1 MVLIVLH
8 KSYFFTNIA
17 LKLILIKNMACN
29 SITPQIEDLAKR
41 LKVTPQEASNIV
53 SLYQSQTEHKNQ
65 FPSVDEAKVILG
77 KRSTVDKVV
86 PKINIYAGTNE
97 NTHLSNFAIRPFTHT
112 WKDGK
117 TTVFQSVEQAFQFA
131 KARMAND
138 RETAKKIL
146 ATTNGAALRT
156 LGKSIK
162 GLDSAS
168 WDKTSSNFM
177 ETFIKESFEQ
187 NPQAAQALI
196 DTGNATLTHTQ
207 DKGKWGTEFPR
218 ILMKVR
224 SELRIEEELNFD
236 TVAKEIQNRTY
247 PVSPAFVQ
255 KILNACKTAGVKIL
269 SIKRKTE
276 DRGRYLE
283 DLNAIHLYKD
293 ENYNTS
299 LHELT
304 HAVTA
309 YLFNEYITL
318 PESIQAEVSKVQEI
332 YNFLEDKFIKD
343 NFYENGKLKDGIDI
357 DKAFDFHTNDNDTY
371 GFKSVKEL
379 IAEFVSNTSFREYL
393 DNEGYGKA
401 YKESTGKDLNKELT
415 SLIGSLIDKM
425 DTSIKKEA
433 QAQMQNLKSNLNKL
447 KTDENVINLD
457 ITKKAPFLS
466 QIEEIANNHIG
477 DLVLPQESLKYII
490 IAPKAKA
497 KYLTHSEAKGTLIK
511 MNFGEGVATFMLT
524 GPAKISGENITLPL
538 TFIGED
544 YLRTHLLN
552 TVVNDKAVTRMSEQQ
567 LKEFDEQGHIGFNN
581 IQNQDNPENFNNE
594 EKSEKILNSE
604 KTILSNEELT
614 YWNEQGVGPKPR
626 ILVGSERT
634 DPAFHV
640 EEILDVLEG
649 KTSVN
654 EWGIVNGK
662 RQVVK
667 QVSGKD
673 FAGLYLITKHDGLP
687 MLKLLETKIPKL
699 IHFSI
704 TGLGGTQYEPGV
716 MKFNDLLDRIQDYI
730 AQGLDPNCIT
740 IRIDPIVP
748 GVTKF
753 EDIET
758 IVKRASEMG
767 IKRIRF
773 SVMDAYPNTKAAMS
787 SLGYDFDKYYGGN
800 FFAKKNYIDEIADF
814 MLSMAKKYN
823 VTLGT
828 CAESL
833 VRAGISKEGC
843 LSVGAVNNMLGTSIE
858 DKGTDNN
865 DQRKLCSCYGGK
877 IDALQ
882 YNNKCASHC
891 IYCYAKHENDKV
903 LEYYNEDGTLKNNMF
918 TQTRKVKTLQDEE
931 RNTIA
936 TTNTSSVTKII
947 SGGQTGVDTIG
958 LQVAK
963 KLGIKTGGTA
973 PRGYVREDNSDKE
986 DIRAYGLQEISEEEQ
1001 ANYTERTG
1009 KKDAYTG
1016 RTELN
1021 VRNSDGTVYFAT
1033 DTDSAG
1039 KIATE
1044 RATKEWNKPFLLNPT
1059 ARQLREWLDAN
1070 NIKTLN
1076 IAGNRGSKLPANNK
1090 VAQIIET
1097 ALRITPQNSQAN
1109 STQPTQ
1115 SISVTQEN
1123 FKPEYQLD
1131 RSKLEADTRYDQLRK
1146 DMSSRTIELRAQH
1159 IAREFADKVMPMLDD
1174 AIATAEEE
1182 RLRLMKEGPY
1192 KNRKELLS
1200 LATKIYKLNLIKAS
1214 EDRIK
1219 AIQAIGPEAI
1229 FKAVKEELQEY
1240 ADMSEEDFV
1249 NETDL
1254 DASKQAEYKKFVKNF
1269 DALQNYALYYINMR
1283 EGVKIEEDETDSEE
1297 KRIAEGNTGWGF
1309 KVRFTDPYTTS
1320 SAITKHLLNS
1330 LSMLDKNGDVVFDD
1344 LGNVITLTGNYAH
1357 SALMHELSKIKEPSD
1372 FVEYDTNGKP
1382 SFPALED
1389 MVAKY
1394 PWVEQLIRKLRSN
1407 PEIISTVFNDFRQD
1421 FISYWVV
1428 VKDKKTGKLITK
1440 RVNHATAQEAVVPLV
1455 EHNFEYG
1462 ELQSDNSIFNTNR
1475 QIVKENIIKAQALSE
1490 AATEAE
1496 EAGTQEGYDTLV
1508 SSVTELLRMT
1518 GFSIEETDIEAVLN
1532 GTEDITQIRDIL
1544 SSIDNFL
1551 SEVSRYKGTN
1561 LIEDYKSR
1569 FYNPVADI
1577 VGKVNPELTLDS
1589 FRDHGKSYYSY
1600 SAPNF
1605 LNTLVKHLKDMDG
1618 DKRRAYMDKHFKQ
1631 YKWYYDE
1638 KTGWKSEWLRAF
1650 YEDNGVS
1657 DRRAL
1662 DVMNLLAIEGNE
1674 YRDWT
1679 MGNIMKGFI
1688 TAYFGANSDDFA
1700 WYNTP
1705 IFADSPMANLIKMR
1719 KIKGKD
1725 NADMKKTLLDR
1736 FETVVRQE
1744 LWRMRLVEERKD
1756 KVTPIVNWDV
1766 IEKNGKRGKDGGN
1779 TFFFFPELNDYVTK
1793 EGDTFFE
1800 AYNKLAATYAQNQNV
1815 TQFQRDLKS
1824 LIQTAVSKIMEN
1836 NYTSFRTDVA
1846 KEGVENELKESIV
1859 PESMKTQDAKDSYFE
1874 DALEEY
1880 YWNNAYAQTQI
1891 IELTT
1896 VDPAFYKNDGGVDF
1910 QKRFK
1915 EIYAAGSRLNTAL
1928 PYDEG
1933 GRKYER
1939 TIYIADDIRI
1949 SPSYKDIEQGLRKA
1963 ADEKKF
1969 GNDVKMGHAVVDDI
1983 LFKFRDIN
1991 STDGQAYRSLKSFRS
2006 VVKMLGKWNDKMEE
2020 AYNRFRARTWEMSDF
2035 YVVWNTIKPY
2045 VFTIDD
2051 VPTGVD
2057 EAKYGKT
2064 MPVPHQNKNS
2074 EFLLLAMYGLLA
2086 EKAGISPQ
2094 MRGINRFMEDYD
2106 IDVVQFESA
2115 AKVGGQGIVNLN
2127 YSRTALA
2134 AKGYDS
2140 YSKYQDD
2147 LYAKLKAGKITQE
2160 QFNQAMDDILPSE
2173 EEVIQILKDAA
2184 LKARDDK
2191 FIVKDEKTGQTYNA
2205 EVVHSHSYD
2214 DYMIAQPT
2222 PEHLFDTETVFGSQ
2236 INALITADLPADFSV
2251 TINGKTYDK
2260 NGIRKFYKSLKVE
2273 NLLEDFQK
2281 IKDRFKSIED
2291 FQKALEETIKDNPK
2305 YGREVLDAIQL
2316 VPDGHGG
2323 KMFNI
2328 PLNNPSTTIKLQ
2340 EVVTSMFKNSVTK
2353 QKIKGGANIL
2363 VSNFGYTNQLK
2374 LVYNKEGDAASGIKY
2389 AECYMPAWS
2398 KKYFREFMDENGN
2411 IDIDKIPDNLKEMVV
2426 YRIPTE
2432 HKYSM
2437 LPIKIVGFLPIQNGS
2452 CMMLPMETVAQAG
2465 EDFDV
2470 DKKFVFMPEFEP
2482 PTFKGKKKQQFIEDF
2497 IKYKE
2502 GQGVKVSKDAVR
2514 QAADMIEADIESD
2527 EGTLEAEASDFY
2539 WDNYKE
2545 YGLNQIRKIEYD
2557 HTKTPAQNTRAQR
2570 NNMLIDIIR
2579 GILTSPQVVEQVN
2592 HAGNYDHVKKASRL
2606 SRIVNDPILVEAY
2619 MQEKKIANL
2628 DELAEHFLN
2637 ADLDTLDDFMKKH
2650 KKAFN
2655 WLDPRTFM
2663 YFHRQN
2669 MAGDA
2674 LIGLYANNS
2683 VAHAKYQEFGIGI
2696 HGDFQFTINGVRM
2709 DSISKMRTADG
2720 TLISFNNAEFLA
2732 AAPDNAKDPVLADLM
2747 QNPNTANLTAAMLRM
2762 GMNIQDIGLLFNQP
2776 TIKDLIE
2783 QGALD
2788 TLPRVLEDYIKYV
2801 KTFYGAY
2808 RLPSN
2813 PYITSK
2819 ELLMNILNDKVLDEL
2834 EDSETS
2840 ENTEETSENPENS
2853 EELKRMK
2860 QQAIALSKTLPAL
2873 QVMVNIQR
2881 IADDLSTLTNMSRA
2895 DSTNG
2900 AIATTVAQAL
2910 NQKRKV
2916 EVFTKKAA
2924 AGKTAITNVEGVI
2937 KNGKITADM
2946 DIDEMRMHLDDGD
2959 VAMLQAFYS
2968 LGIEMALPLMARYF
2982 PQVSQAVE
2990 DIFNIVSDNAPR
3002 QMIPQTKSKK
3012 TPYSVDQLLKDITTF
3027 ALSGTKM
3034 FGDDGVNTYEQKRN
3048 YYIYEFPKKFVEI
3061 LEQNPDLENI
3071 ATLKKLVVKQGKIQF
3086 DNQGKM
3092 STHTRNNLMSELD
3105 LLLTSENPVAQEL
3118 LEDLIKYSY
3127 YTEQLN
3133 FGPKSFGTFISPK
3146 VLNAFPEFAQTLRD
3160 IPIIM
3165 SRPTAITRFIDQMY
3179 AQNVGGMLKTYMD
3192 YKKLE
3197 DGTIEQSFEG
3207 KDAEASDYL
3216 AFLEDH
3222 PTLTTEITTIEDGKT
3237 VKKRVPKKVPVAYK
3251 LARSYREESE
3261 NITIGVYEKV
3271 GLFINSDG
3279 IRYNMNMDA
3288 SDMAKQPFDAKKWAA
3303 LQSLYGR
3310 QQRETEG
3317 MRRAEE
3323 ERAKMWEMDGIDYM
3337 EDNDFDIDAQEVEQ
3351 ELDSEPNFDVD
3362 AMGDFDAFF
3371 AQKEENNTYN
3381 IDESIATLDREMC

>member
-65 FPSVDEAKVILG
+65 FPSVDEAKEYLKRRNTGKIRNDDIVRQLMVHLTASGFTVLG
-77 KRSTVDKVV
+77 REAMEKFLQEHKIEDLQQAVEELKEMDTIKQKAVADGTFMKAPNGKPTNLTERQWLQVRTTNFKNWFGDWENDPQNASKVV
-86 PKINIYAGTNE
+86 DENGEPKVVYHGSKSSNISVFNPKKSDSRQFLSKSITPTNFFTDDMSVAEFFTITENQRLASAISRSISVVLDALSGENMSSEELDKHIWKEASKATGKSEEFCKDFWNNKVPKEYKMHDEYGNSLMEDPTVEDYKYQVFINMKHPIVLDAKGERADKFIEANRKILDE
-97 NTHLSNFAIRPFTHT
+97 NDEVIIKNIDETVGKENFAIDYLVRKPNNI
-112 WKDGK
+112 K
-117 TTVFQSVEQAFQFA
+117 S
-131 KARMAND
+131 
-138 RETAKKIL
+138 
-146 ATTNGAALRT
+146 ATNNNG
-156 LGKSIK
+156 
-162 GLDSAS
+162 
-168 WDKTSSNFM
+168 NF
-177 ETFIKESFEQ
+177 S
-187 NPQAAQALI
+187 
-196 DTGNATLTHTQ
+196 LT
-207 DKGKWGTEFPR
+207 D
-218 ILMKVR
+218 
-224 SELRIEEELNFD
+224 D
-236 TVAKEIQNRTY
+236 
-247 PVSPAFVQ
+247 
-255 KILNACKTAGVKIL
+255 
-269 SIKRKTE
+269 
-276 DRGRYLE
+276 
-283 DLNAIHLYKD
+283 
-293 ENYNTS
+293 
-299 LHELT
+299 
-304 HAVTA
+304 
-309 YLFNEYITL
+309 
-318 PESIQAEVSKVQEI
+318 SIQAYIDKDGSYNASINITQNSSGRLGKEDLVDEASYRKAKATLRKSDATQTEI
-332 YNFLEDKFIKD
+332 EQAEKT
-343 NFYENGKLKDGIDI
+343 LKDIYAR
-357 DKAFDFHTNDNDTY
+357 K
-371 GFKSVKEL
+371 KSEMQQILNKF
-379 IAEFVSNTSFREYL
+379 AEFSDSEFTIEEAGGSWLGGEEYSFKISIRSKTQEDYNKVLQALSYVAEGLKQDAFIENLGEVNESEVTTGGLLNGDYTPTLHIAFARTPTTREIALIQKEFTDNSIDELPL
-393 DNEGYGKA
+393 DATITDKEIVFNFPSWLIDDSLSEEERIKA
-401 YKESTGKDLNKELT
+401 YKELYNQWAS
-415 SLIGSLIDKM
+415 
-425 DTSIKKEA
+425 
-433 QAQMQNLKSNLNKL
+433 
-447 KTDENVINLD
+447 
-457 ITKKAPFLS
+457 
-466 QIEEIANNHIG
+466 
-477 DLVLPQESLKYII
+477 
-490 IAPKAKA
+490 
-497 KYLTHSEAKGTLIK
+497 
-511 MNFGEGVATFMLT
+511 
-524 GPAKISGENITLPL
+524 KIENIKI
-538 TFIGED
+538 IGKNGRFKDIYQQENRRTYEKSRFHSATSTEGTERD
-544 YLRTHLLN
+544 YSGFRNNNFPT
-552 TVVNDKAVTRMSEQQ
+552 TQQ
-567 LKEFDEQGHIGFNN
+567 QGIS
-581 IQNQDNPENFNNE
+581 E
-594 EKSEKILNSE
+594 EKGREIRDFSNKVISSRRDSEIQ
-604 KTILSNEELT
+604 TFT
-614 YWNEQGVGPKPR
+614 TPQGEVYGFVDKDGN
-626 ILVGSERT
+626 IY
-634 DPAFHV
+634 
-640 EEILDVLEG
+640 LD
-649 KTSVN
+649 
-654 EWGIVNGK
+654 
-662 RQVVK
+662 
-667 QVSGKD
+667 
-673 FAGLYLITKHDGLP
+673 
-687 MLKLLETKIPKL
+687 ETKISPEHP
-699 IHFSI
+699 IHEY
-704 TGLGGTQYEPGV
+704 THV
-716 MKFNDLLDRIQDYI
+716 WDRI
-730 AQGLDPNCIT
+730 
-740 IRIDPIVP
+740 
-748 GVTKF
+748 
-753 EDIET
+753 
-758 IVKRASEMG
+758 
-767 IKRIRF
+767 
-773 SVMDAYPNTKAAMS
+773 
-787 SLGYDFDKYYGGN
+787 
-800 FFAKKNYIDEIADF
+800 
-814 MLSMAKKYN
+814 
-823 VTLGT
+823 
-828 CAESL
+828 
-833 VRAGISKEGC
+833 
-843 LSVGAVNNMLGTSIE
+843 
-858 DKGTDNN
+858 
-865 DQRKLCSCYGGK
+865 
-877 IDALQ
+877 
-882 YNNKCASHC
+882 
-891 IYCYAKHENDKV
+891 
-903 LEYYNEDGTLKNNMF
+903 
-918 TQTRKVKTLQDEE
+918 
-931 RNTIA
+931 
-936 TTNTSSVTKII
+936 
-947 SGGQTGVDTIG
+947 
-958 LQVAK
+958 VAK
-963 KLGIKTGGTA
+963 RNPELWK
-973 PRGYVREDNSDKE
+973 RGVELMKQTSLWK
-986 DIRAYGLQEISEEEQ
+986 EISESES
-1001 ANYTERTG
+1001 YGKLWRKKGITGERLDNLIASEVHARFVG
-1009 KKDAYTG
+1009 EGGARLLDDIAKKKG
-1016 RTELN
+1016 QE
-1021 VRNSDGTVYFAT
+1021 
-1033 DTDSAG
+1033 
-1039 KIATE
+1039 
-1044 RATKEWNKPFLLNPT
+1044 
-1059 ARQLREWLDAN
+1059 
-1070 NIKTLN
+1070 NI
-1076 IAGNRGSKLPANNK
+1076 ISKLRQWILDFWKNLK
-1090 VAQIIET
+1090 ET
-1097 ALRITPQNSQAN
+1097 FGNWSKSDLDKLTLKDFNHMTVRDFAENTLSNINQTTN
-1109 STQPTQ
+1109 STVQE
-1115 SISVTQEN
+1115 TQEKK
-1123 FKPEYQLD
+1123 FAPEYQLD

-1159 IAREFADKVMPMLDD
+1159 IAKEFADKVMPMLDE
-1174 AIATAEEE
+1174 AIAVAEEE

-1219 AIQAIGPEAI
+1219 AIQAIGPETI

-1372 FVEYDTNGKP
+1372 FVEYDANGKP

-1389 MVAKY
+1389 MKAKY
-1394 PWVEQLIRKLRSN
+1394 PWVEQLIGELESN

-1440 RVNHATAQEAVVPLV
+1440 RVNHATAQEAVVPLI

-1462 ELQSDNSIFNTNR
+1462 ELQSEDSLFAIDRTINKGNISKALDLH
-1475 QIVKENIIKAQALSE
+1475 KEAKKALKQ
-1490 AATEAE
+1490 
-1496 EAGTQEGYDTLV
+1496 GTQEGYDTLV
-1508 SSVTELLRMT
+1508 SNVTELLKMA
-1518 GFSIEETDIEAVLN
+1518 GFSIEEADIEAVLN
-1532 GTEDITQIRDIL
+1532 GKDGLEKVGQILTRL
-1544 SSIDNFL
+1544 SNYLTSL
-1551 SEVSRYKGTN
+1551 KSYEGTN
-1561 LIEDYKSR
+1561 LIEDYKSE

-1577 VGKVNPELTLDS
+1577 IGKVNPELTLDS

-1605 LNTLVKHLKDMDG
+1605 LNTLIKHLKDMDG

-1650 YEDNGVS
+1650 YEDDGIT
-1657 DRRAL
+1657 DRDAL

-1744 LWRMRLVEERKD
+1744 LWRMKLVEKRKG

-2006 VVKMLGKWNDKMEE
+2006 VVKMLGRWNDKMEE
-2020 AYNRFRARTWEMSDF
+2020 AYNRFRAGTWEMSDF

-2057 EAKYGKT
+2057 ETKYGKT

-2086 EKAGISPQ
+2086 EKAGLSPQ

-2173 EEVIQILKDAA
+2173 EEVMQILKDAA

-2316 VPDGHGG
+2316 VPDGQGG

-2340 EVVTSMFKNSVTK
+2340 EVVTSMFKNGVTK

-2374 LVYNKEGDAASGIKY
+2374 LVYNKEGDVASGIKY

-2398 KKYFREFMDENGN
+2398 KKYFKEFMDENGN

-2502 GQGVKVSKDAVR
+2502 EQGVKVSKDAVK

-2637 ADLDTLDDFMKKH
+2637 VDLDTLDDFMKKH

-2776 TIKDLIE
+2776 TVKRMIENGTLDSLSDVLKDYME
-2783 QGALD
+2783 
-2788 TLPRVLEDYIKYV
+2788 YV
-2801 KTFYGAY
+2801 QTFDGAY
-2808 RLPSN
+2808 SLSKTPSV
-2813 PYITSK
+2813 TSK
-2819 ELLMNILNDKVLDEL
+2819 DLLMNILNA
-2834 EDSETS
+2834 DSLNKLKDS
-2840 ENTEETSENPENS
+2840 KKPEE
-2853 EELKRMK
+2853 MK
-2860 QQAIALSKTLPAL
+2860 QYAEALAKTLPAL

-2881 IADDLSTLTNMSRA
+2881 IANDLSTLTNMSRA

-2946 DIDEMRMHLDDGD
+2946 DIDEMRMRLDDGD

-3034 FGDDGVNTYEQKRN
+3034 FGDDGINTYEQKRN

-3133 FGPKSFGTFISPK
+3133 FGPRSFGTFISPK

-3160 IPIIM
+3160 IPTIM

-3179 AQNVGGMLKTYMD
+3179 AQNVGGMLKTYKD
-3192 YKKLE
+3192 FKKLE
-3197 DGTIEQSFEG
+3197 DGTVEQSFKG
-3207 KDAEASDYL
+3207 KDAEAPDYL

-3222 PTLTTEITTIEDGKT
+3222 PTLTTEITTIENGKT
-3237 VKKRVPKKVPVAYK
+3237 VKKKVPKKVPVAYK

-3261 NITIGVYEKV
+3261 NMTIGVYEKV